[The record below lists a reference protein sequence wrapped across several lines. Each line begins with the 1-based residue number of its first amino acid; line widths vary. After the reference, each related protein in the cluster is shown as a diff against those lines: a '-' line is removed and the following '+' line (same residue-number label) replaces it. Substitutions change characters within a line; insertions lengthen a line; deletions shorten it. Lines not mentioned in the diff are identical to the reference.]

1 MKMDAKL
8 LKDVRLIRD
17 REGMLLYMLFLY
29 KVAFTMMV
37 KTVKRIYNTHSLCN
51 NYKL

>member
-17 REGMLLYMLFLY
+17 REGMYMLFLY
-29 KVAFTMMV
+29 KAAFIMMA
-37 KTVKRIYNTHSLCN
+37 KTEEEL
-51 NYKL
+51 